1 MVTKLQI
8 WIFLKV
14 PACICKL
21 HLKLKKMQN
30 INNLLK
36 YMGSLPSVSHNVHKI
51 KCNRIIEVGTVGT

>member
-1 MVTKLQI
+1 
-8 WIFLKV
+8 
-14 PACICKL
+14 
-21 HLKLKKMQN
+21 MQN